1 MSVDEGK
8 YAPSSMCEVG
18 NLMAAYSEQAVG
30 AEQMNLLGTLE
41 QYCRQCLTI
50 CERTHGRPEGEIH
63 HEGHSG

>member
-1 MSVDEGK
+1 MPHQVCAKLGISWPLTQNK
-8 YAPSSMCEVG
+8 
-18 NLMAAYSEQAVG
+18 AVG